1 VTGVTSVVV
10 EKLQANDT
18 GYAKLLSRKEELE
31 SRMDRLW
38 RHVDK
43 LKAEGRPHKEVEER
57 LLRLLDGYEK
67 LCDTIMRY
75 YQG

>member
-43 LKAEGRPHKEVEER
+43 LKAEGRPHKEAEER
-57 LLRLLDGYEK
+57 LLRLLDSYEK